1 MEMTFKLTL
10 WWNWSLKWM
19 KCARYRTIKF
29 GGHVSSKGESYNQ
42 LSPWNS
48 CNMAHYCQIFDFW
61 FFFFHKKDRDLD
73 FIVFFSDFLKQCMHR
88 RKKMI
93 DLAIS
98 RVDNHYDFFKQLFPF
113 MKILLYCKTSQNVF
127 CAVFKSLKE
136 CHVLSCLLM

>member
-1 MEMTFKLTL
+1 
-10 WWNWSLKWM
+10 
-19 KCARYRTIKF
+19 
-29 GGHVSSKGESYNQ
+29 
-42 LSPWNS
+42 
-48 CNMAHYCQIFDFW
+48 
-61 FFFFHKKDRDLD
+61 
-73 FIVFFSDFLKQCMHR
+73 MHR